1 LCAVSINNNQNRR
14 AKPGDRAA
22 VNLPDAHAISYVCID
37 KNNLAALVIAD
48 DQYPEKVAFMV
59 I

>member
-1 LCAVSINNNQNRR
+1 MCAVSINNNKNRR

-48 DQYPEKVAFMV
+48 D
-59 I
+59 